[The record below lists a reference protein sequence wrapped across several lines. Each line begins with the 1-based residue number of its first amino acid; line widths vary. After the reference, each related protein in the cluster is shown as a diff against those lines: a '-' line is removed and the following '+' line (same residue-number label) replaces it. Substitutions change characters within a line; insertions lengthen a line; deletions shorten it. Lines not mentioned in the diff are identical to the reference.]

1 MFFCLSGHVRSFD
14 KWKSLYFKFHE
25 AISTKL
31 EMAIAYQKGSPA
43 IMVTW
48 HNSRVASKK
57 SYISVFTCLMT
68 TKLDKMM
75 AYGIGH
81 AQSPQVIIC
90 NLVTNKKHYISNST
104 RPMDTKLYRVV
115 AYNMGPKLKTQF
127 RNFLTILS
135 ADQTHVQPQIPDLEQ
150 NGIKFMIWNCSK
162 IPDQEWKFP
171 DWQQKPTI
179 GIATIFSMQLA
190 TT

>member
-48 HNSRVASKK
+48 HNSRVARKK

-127 RNFLTILS
+127 QLQFIYDVSLVHIFRLLTWVLFARVLS
-135 ADQTHVQPQIPDLEQ
+135 YLSSEFFFS
-150 NGIKFMIWNCSK
+150 GSK
-162 IPDQEWKFP
+162 SKVD
-171 DWQQKPTI
+171 
-179 GIATIFSMQLA
+179 S
-190 TT
+190 